1 MKKRIPIIV
10 SLFITAIIIIGCVK
24 KIEKVTTVLNGRVI
38 EETSMLPLNNV
49 NVVVTNGIMDYVN
62 VHTGVT
68 GTFKLN
74 VNFDDLND
82 GYYLYLDDGS
92 HTKKLEL
99 KGVGKTSYDYKDI
112 ALYKNSGG
120 GGANAPTVSTSTP
133 TNITSNSATCG
144 GIVTNDGGANV
155 IQRGVCYSTSQ
166 NPSTSNG
173 TIVTSGTG
181 TGEYTCN
188 ITGLASNTK
197 YYVRAYAINSVGTSY
212 GTQKNFT
219 TSNGGAGTTLP
230 TVTINEPSNI
240 TSTTATCG
248 GNVTS
253 EGSASVTERGICYN
267 TSGTPTTSS
276 NKVTSGSGSGAF
288 TCNLTG
294 LTQNTKYYVRAYA
307 KSSAGTSYSSQK
319 EFTTSSGGGG
329 TTIEEFT
336 ESFESGMS
344 SGWTILDANNDG
356 YTWCMTSAIPSTWTY
371 YSTMTLD
378 WYRTGSNAICSGS
391 FINGAG
397 ALTPNEYLI
406 TPLVSIKNGSTFS
419 FWAAACDAN
428 YPEDHF
434 GVAISTTTP
443 TASAFTML
451 QEWTMTAKDRGCGYG
466 GIASRNGNGAKLG
479 TWYQYSVDLSAYAG
493 QNVYI
498 AIRHFNCND
507 QYIICVD
514 DVQLSK
520 NGGGGG
526 STTATIILT
535 AGDLWGDGS
544 GYQML
549 LDNTHSL
556 YGTTIPTSG
565 VLSTNCSGN
574 ESIYAQFSHK
584 IPTNADGNC
593 STSNIVLNSSVSITI
608 PAGIY
613 DWCITNPT
621 PGDRIWIASS
631 NGNVGGRQ
639 DDYEF
644 VAGNTY
650 EFVLS
655 KYGNNDGVDVTI
667 NGGAK
672 GKQSKKQ
679 SNKDCKSSN

>member
-1 MKKRIPIIV
+1 MKKRIPIII
-10 SLFITAIIIIGCVK
+10 SLLITAIVIIGCVK
-24 KIEKVTTVLNGRVI
+24 KLEKVTTALKGRVI

-49 NVVVTNGIMDYVN
+49 NVVVTNGISDYIN

-68 GTFKLN
+68 GTFKLD
-74 VNFDDLND
+74 VNFDDISD

-99 KGVGKTSYDYKDI
+99 KGIGKVSYDYKDI
-112 ALYKNSGG
+112 ALYNNG
-120 GGANAPTVSTSTP
+120 GGASTPTVSTSTP

-144 GIVTNDGGANV
+144 GNVTNDGGANV
-155 IQRGVCYSTSQ
+155 IQRGVCYSTSP
-166 NPSTSNG
+166 NPNTSNG
-173 TIVTSGTG
+173 TIATSGTG

-188 ITGLASNTK
+188 LTGLTSNTK

-212 GTQKNFT
+212 GTQKDFT
-219 TSNGGAGTTLP
+219 TSSGGGGGATSP

-240 TSTTATCG
+240 TSTTATCS

-276 NKVTSGSGSGAF
+276 NKVTSGSGGGAF

-294 LTQNTKYYVRAYA
+294 LTPNTKYYVRAYA

-329 TTIEEFT
+329 SSVTEFT
-336 ESFESGMS
+336 EGFETG
-344 SGWTILDANNDG
+344 L
-356 YTWCMTSAIPSTWTY
+356 PSTWATIDADGDGY
-371 YSTMTLD
+371 NWYNGYSGHNGSSGLMTSD
-378 WYRTGSNAICSGS
+378 SYSSGVLYPD
-391 FINGAG
+391 NY
-397 ALTPNEYLI
+397 LVTPRVKATAN
-406 TPLVSIKNGSTFS
+406 STFS
-419 FWAAACDAN
+419 FWARAGHTSWPN
-428 YPEDHF
+428 EHF
-434 GVAISTTTP
+434 GVFVSTSSQTN
-443 TASAFTML
+443 ASSFVKI
-451 QEWTMTAKDRGCGYG
+451 QEWTMSAKGSN
-466 GIASRNGNGAKLG
+466 ASDVGRDGQTRTPG
-479 TWYQYSVDLSAYAG
+479 TWYRYTVNLGSYAN
-493 QNVYI
+493 QNLYI
-498 AIRHFNCND
+498 AIRHFDCSD
-507 QYIICVD
+507 EYCLDVD
-514 DVQLSK
+514 DVELSTS
-520 NGGGGG
+520 GGGGG
-526 STTATIILT
+526 SSTATIILT
-535 AGDLWGDGS
+535 AGNVWNDGT

-565 VLSTNCSGN
+565 PLSTNCSGN

-593 STSNIVLNSSVSITI
+593 STSHIVLNNSVSIII

-621 PGDRIWIASS
+621 PDDKIWIAAS

-639 DDYEF
+639 DNYEF

-655 KYGNNDGVDVTI
+655 KYDEHDGVDVTI
-667 NGGAK
+667 TGGAK
-672 GKQSKKQ
+672 GKQSIKQ
-679 SNKDCKSSN
+679 SNIDCKSSN